1 MYSETYYAIR
11 SRQDGQYLV
20 ARIPNPKTENQSNY
34 LLVFREN
41 FEALTYL
48 NTHAKELAARF
59 SVETLSTNQLNGVM
73 KRWGFNGM
81 ALVQEPLEPKIQFL
95 VNE

>member
-1 MYSETYYAIR
+1 MFSETYYAIR

-20 ARIPNPKTENQSNY
+20 ARIPQPDETSVNY

-48 NTHAKELAARF
+48 NTHAKDLASQF
-59 SVETLSTNQLNGVM
+59 SVETLSTHQLNGVL
-73 KRWGFNGM
+73 KRWGFKGIG
-81 ALVQEPLEPKIQFL
+81 LVQEPLEPKIQFL
-95 VNE
+95 VYG